1 MKPTD
6 AIVKAIKNEPTISKH
21 IDRNHWISGSSTVV
35 YPIMIS
41 ESHVDVQMDTDR
53 NYFNGAIK
61 RVTENHKDM
70 FSAGY
75 FCKGDGSRPSVLR
88 FVLLKNNN

>member
-1 MKPTD
+1 
-6 AIVKAIKNEPTISKH
+6 
-21 IDRNHWISGSSTVV
+21 
-35 YPIMIS
+35 
-41 ESHVDVQMDTDR
+41 MDTDR

-61 RVTENHKDM
+61 RVTEKHKDM

-88 FVLLKNNN
+88 FVLLKNNK